1 MADLKIPNLNKN
13 SDKYFFKK
21 KLSLRRKSKSKLINE
36 SFIMIFFSAL
46 IFYLIY
52 LIPNKISIFKNLLVN
67 FSKLFANVLDSI
79 SYIYEICL
87 SIFIVFSLCSIF
99 LVSTALIYVYDG
111 NDNNSL
117 INTKNKLISI
127 KSSNKLL

>member
-46 IFYLIY
+46 IIYLNY
-52 LIPNKISIFKNLLVN
+52 LIPNKILIFKNFLIN
-67 FSKLFANVLDSI
+67 FSKLFSNVLDSF

-87 SIFIVFSLCSIF
+87 SIFIILSLI
-99 LVSTALIYVYDG
+99 LALILFIGSFSRILKVVKRKTSRL
-111 NDNNSL
+111 NF
-117 INTKNKLISI
+117 K
-127 KSSNKLL
+127 

>member
-52 LIPNKISIFKNLLVN
+52 LIPNKTSIFKNLLIN

-79 SYIYEICL
+79 SYIYEISL
-87 SIFIVFSLCSIF
+87 SIFIIFSLIF
-99 LVSTALIYVYDG
+99 SLLLIIGSFSRILKVV
-111 NDNNSL
+111 
-117 INTKNKLISI
+117 KR
-127 KSSNKLL
+127 KSSRLNLK

>member
-46 IFYLIY
+46 IIYLNY
-52 LIPNKISIFKNLLVN
+52 LIPNKILIFNNLLIN

-79 SYIYEICL
+79 SYVYEISL
-87 SIFIVFSLCSIF
+87 SIFIIFSLLF
-99 LVSTALIYVYDG
+99 ALI
-111 NDNNSL
+111 L
-117 INTKNKLISI
+117 IIGSFSRILKVLKRKTSRLNLK
-127 KSSNKLL
+127 

>member
-52 LIPNKISIFKNLLVN
+52 LIPNKISIFKNLLIN
-67 FSKLFANVLDSI
+67 FSKLFANILNSI

-87 SIFIVFSLCSIF
+87 FIFVVSSLIF
-99 LVSTALIYVYDG
+99 ALILFIG
-111 NDNNSL
+111 S
-117 INTKNKLISI
+117 ISRI
-127 KSSNKLL
+127 LKVVKRKTSRLNLK

>member
-1 MADLKIPNLNKN
+1 MADLNIPNLIKK
-13 SDKYFFKK
+13 SDKYFLKK
-21 KLSLRRKSKSKLINE
+21 KLFLRRKSKSKLINE

-87 SIFIVFSLCSIF
+87 SIFIVFSLIF
-99 LVSTALIYVYDG
+99 ALILFIGSFSRILKVVKRKTSRL
-111 NDNNSL
+111 NF
-117 INTKNKLISI
+117 K
-127 KSSNKLL
+127 

>member
-36 SFIMIFFSAL
+36 SFIMIFFSIL
-46 IFYLIY
+46 IIYLIY
-52 LIPNKISIFKNLLVN
+52 LIPNKISIFRNLLNN

-87 SIFIVFSLCSIF
+87 SIFIIFSLIIA
-99 LVSTALIYVYDG
+99 LVLIIGSFSRILKVVKRKTSRL
-111 NDNNSL
+111 NL
-117 INTKNKLISI
+117 K
-127 KSSNKLL
+127 

>member
-52 LIPNKISIFKNLLVN
+52 LIPNKISIFKNLLFN
-67 FSKLFANVLDSI
+67 FSKLFANIYDSI
-79 SYIYEICL
+79 SYVYEICL
-87 SIFIVFSLCSIF
+87 SIFIVFSLIF
-99 LVSTALIYVYDG
+99 ALILFIGSFSRILKVVKRKTSRL
-111 NDNNSL
+111 NF
-117 INTKNKLISI
+117 K
-127 KSSNKLL
+127 

>member
-36 SFIMIFFSAL
+36 SFIMIFFSVL
-46 IFYLIY
+46 IIYLIY
-52 LIPNKISIFKNLLVN
+52 FIPNKISIFRNLLNN

-79 SYIYEICL
+79 SYIFEICL
-87 SIFIVFSLCSIF
+87 SIFIIFSLIF
-99 LVSTALIYVYDG
+99 
-111 NDNNSL
+111 SL
-117 INTKNKLISI
+117 ILIIGSFSRI
-127 KSSNKLL
+127 LKVVKRKSSRLNLK

>member
-52 LIPNKISIFKNLLVN
+52 LIPNKISIFQNLLIN

-87 SIFIVFSLCSIF
+87 FIFIIFSLIF
-99 LVSTALIYVYDG
+99 AFVLVIGSFSRILKVVKRKTNRL
-111 NDNNSL
+111 NL
-117 INTKNKLISI
+117 K
-127 KSSNKLL
+127 

>member
-52 LIPNKISIFKNLLVN
+52 LIPNKISIFKNLLIN
-67 FSKLFANVLDSI
+67 FSKLFANIFDSI

-87 SIFIVFSLCSIF
+87 SIFIVFSLIF
-99 LVSTALIYVYDG
+99 ALILFIGSFSRILKVV
-111 NDNNSL
+111 NRKTSRLNF
-117 INTKNKLISI
+117 K
-127 KSSNKLL
+127 

>member
-36 SFIMIFFSAL
+36 SFIMIFFSA
-46 IFYLIY
+46 IIIYLNY
-52 LIPNKISIFKNLLVN
+52 LIPNKISIFKNLLIN

-87 SIFIVFSLCSIF
+87 FIVIVFSLIF
-99 LVSTALIYVYDG
+99 ALIL
-111 NDNNSL
+111 L
-117 INTKNKLISI
+117 IGSFARILKVVKRKTSRLNFK
-127 KSSNKLL
+127 

>member
-36 SFIMIFFSAL
+36 SFIMIFFSVL
-46 IFYLIY
+46 IIYLIY
-52 LIPNKISIFKNLLVN
+52 LIPNKISIFKNLLIN
-67 FSKLFANVLDSI
+67 FSKLFANILDSI

-87 SIFIVFSLCSIF
+87 SIFIIFSLIF
-99 LVSTALIYVYDG
+99 ALI
-111 NDNNSL
+111 L
-117 INTKNKLISI
+117 IIGSFSRILKVVKRKTSRLNLK
-127 KSSNKLL
+127 

>member
-52 LIPNKISIFKNLLVN
+52 LIPNKISIFKNLLIN
-67 FSKLFANVLDSI
+67 FSKLFANVFDSI

-87 SIFIVFSLCSIF
+87 FMFIVFSLIF
-99 LVSTALIYVYDG
+99 ALIL
-111 NDNNSL
+111 L
-117 INTKNKLISI
+117 IGSFSRILKVVRRKTSRLKI
-127 KSSNKLL
+127 K

>member
-13 SDKYFFKK
+13 SDKYFLKK

-36 SFIMIFFSAL
+36 SFIMIFFSVL
-46 IFYLIY
+46 IIYLIY
-52 LIPNKISIFKNLLVN
+52 LIPNKISIFKNLLTN

-87 SIFIVFSLCSIF
+87 SIFIVFSLIF
-99 LVSTALIYVYDG
+99 ALILFIGSFSRILKVVKRKT
-111 NDNNSL
+111 SRL
-117 INTKNKLISI
+117 KL
-127 KSSNKLL
+127 K

>member
-36 SFIMIFFSAL
+36 SFIMIFFSVL
-46 IFYLIY
+46 IIYLIY
-52 LIPNKISIFKNLLVN
+52 LIPNKISIFKNLLTN
-67 FSKLFANVLDSI
+67 FSKLFAIVLDSI

-87 SIFIVFSLCSIF
+87 FIFIIFSLIF
-99 LVSTALIYVYDG
+99 ALI
-111 NDNNSL
+111 L
-117 INTKNKLISI
+117 IIGSFSRILKVVKRKTNRLTLK
-127 KSSNKLL
+127 

>member
-36 SFIMIFFSAL
+36 SFIMIFFSVL
-46 IFYLIY
+46 IIYLIY
-52 LIPNKISIFKNLLVN
+52 LIPNKISIYKNLLNN
-67 FSKLFANVLDSI
+67 FSKLFANILDSI

-87 SIFIVFSLCSIF
+87 SIFIIFSLMI
-99 LVSTALIYVYDG
+99 ALILVIG
-111 NDNNSL
+111 SFSRILKVVKRKTSRLNL
-117 INTKNKLISI
+117 K
-127 KSSNKLL
+127 

>member
-36 SFIMIFFSAL
+36 SFIMIFFSA
-46 IFYLIY
+46 IIIYLNY
-52 LIPNKISIFKNLLVN
+52 LIPNKISIFKNLLIN

-87 SIFIVFSLCSIF
+87 FIFIVSSLIF
-99 LVSTALIYVYDG
+99 ALILFIGSFSRILKVVKRKTSRL
-111 NDNNSL
+111 NF
-117 INTKNKLISI
+117 K
-127 KSSNKLL
+127 